1 MDIVNSEKIDPERT
15 SLVDRL
21 QKCQDSRETGEG
33 DINTEL
39 TAILT
44 HAVHDPNPSYTLRD
58 IAHALV
64 VTGTSSDLD
73 ALHAVPLLLDIED
86 LATDE
91 ILSLLA
97 ECGNAK
103 ETVMAVQESLERLY
117 HDLISSDDFDGIK
130 AFLRL
135 ERLFRLYIGAIPR
148 LKLRRRSASE
158 TLKPLFSNVVPVVE
172 TVSGHLKRSEYDSL
186 TQLACHLVSCTSSWS
201 AQQGNEQDHS
211 VVKTLC
217 RSILSASV
225 ANLTGTNMAQHKFKS
240 CSPRLFQI
248 PKEGANP
255 ESDALLQDCF
265 DTALS
270 LSYSID
276 KLLQERTTGS
286 VVLLSIFLSRA
297 VSSTS
302 MSSAN
307 SLLSSVFPVLIAA
320 LQSNTSIDA
329 TLNILLH
336 ILYPSTSNTTTSID
350 PDYIPP
356 LSSALASI
364 ASTTPDPQIR
374 LIAFRI
380 LGALL
385 ARAPPLEHMTLLRD
399 LLSETPFPSMRV
411 AAVGLLKDAVLEAL
425 RPNARPNPF
434 ASPDMLR
441 TFGYIVLRPDPP
453 DLFSK
458 PATRASLESFMETQ
472 EPKRLVEC
480 LAFYYVLLMRDEN
493 NVTGVRDPSQIK
505 SVEKDFLSP
514 LRDALN
520 AWEVIEDI
528 PTVDDQ
534 VGMALAALETNLE
547 RIDEAYGK
555 LNLET
560 S

>member
-1 MDIVNSEKIDPERT
+1 MDTVNVEPSDLEGT

-21 QKCQDSRETGEG
+21 QKCQDSREVSSTLHSPE
-33 DINTEL
+33 I

-44 HAVHDPNPSYTLRD
+44 HAVLDPNPSYTLRD

-73 ALHAVPLLLDIED
+73 ALHAVPLLLDID
-86 LATDE
+86 DPAADE
-91 ILSLLA
+91 ILSLLS

-117 HDLISSDDFDGIK
+117 HDLISSDDFGGIK

-135 ERLFRLYIGAIPR
+135 ERLFHLYIGAIPR

-158 TLKPLFSNVVPVVE
+158 ILKPLFSNVVPVVE
-172 TVSGHLKRSEYDSL
+172 SVGGYFKRSEYDTLAHL
-186 TQLACHLVSCTSSWS
+186 TCRLVSCTSSWS
-201 AQQGNEQDHS
+201 AQQVSDQDHS
-211 VVKTLC
+211 VVKALC

-225 ANLTGTNMAQHKFKS
+225 ANLTGTNMAQQKFKS

-248 PKEGANP
+248 PRGDANP
-255 ESDALLQDCF
+255 DSDTFLQECF

-276 KLLQERTTGS
+276 KLLQERATGS
-286 VVLLSIFLSRA
+286 LVLLSIFLSRA
-297 VSSTS
+297 TPS
-302 MSSAN
+302 MPMPSPN
-307 SLLSSVFPVLIAA
+307 SLLSSVFPVLISA

-329 TLNILLH
+329 CLNILLY
-336 ILYPSTSNTTTSID
+336 ILYPSTANRTTSID
-350 PDYIPP
+350 PDYILP

-380 LGALL
+380 LGAFL
-385 ARAPPLEHMTLLRD
+385 ARAPPLEHVTLLRD
-399 LLSETPFPSMRV
+399 LLTETPFPSMRV
-411 AAVGLLKDAVLEAL
+411 AGVGLLKDAVLEAL
-425 RPNARPNPF
+425 RPNVGSNPF

-441 TFGYIVLRPDPP
+441 TFGYIVLRPNPP

-480 LAFYYVLLMRDEN
+480 LAFYYMLLMRDEHN
-493 NVTGVRDPSQIK
+493 ATGIRDPSQIQ
-505 SVEKDFLSP
+505 SIEKDFMSP
-514 LRDALN
+514 LRDTLN
-520 AWEVIEDI
+520 AWAELQDI
-528 PTVDDQ
+528 QTVDEQ
-534 VGMALAALETNLE
+534 AGMALAAFETGLE
-547 RIDEAYGK
+547 RIDEAYEK
-555 LNLET
+555 LNLKL

>member
-1 MDIVNSEKIDPERT
+1 METMNSESTDPERT

-21 QKCQDSRETGEG
+21 QRCQDSREAGEG
-33 DINTEL
+33 DISTEL
-39 TAILT
+39 TAIST
-44 HAVHDPNPSYTLRD
+44 HAVHDPNPSYTLCD

-86 LATDE
+86 PTADE

-117 HDLISSDDFDGIK
+117 HDLLSSNDFGGIK
-130 AFLRL
+130 VFLRL

-172 TVSGHLKRSEYDSL
+172 SVGDHFKRSEYDSL
-186 TQLACHLVSCTSSWS
+186 AQLTCRLVSCMSSWS

-211 VVKTLC
+211 VVKALC

-225 ANLTGTNMAQHKFKS
+225 ANLTGTKMAQQKFKS
-240 CSPRLFQI
+240 CSSRLFQTL
-248 PKEGANP
+248 GGDANP
-255 ESDALLQDCF
+255 ESDTLLQECF
-265 DTALS
+265 DAALS

-286 VVLLSIFLSRA
+286 LVLLSIFLSRA
-297 VSSTS
+297 MPSIS
-302 MSSAN
+302 MPSPN

-320 LQSNTSIDA
+320 LQSNASIDA
-329 TLNILLH
+329 NLNILLH
-336 ILYPSTSNTTTSID
+336 TLYPSTPNTTTSID

-364 ASTTPDPQIR
+364 ASTMPDPQIR
-374 LIAFRI
+374 FIAFRI

-399 LLSETPFPSMRV
+399 LLTETPFPSMRV

-425 RPNARPNPF
+425 RPNVGPNPF

-441 TFGYIVLRPDPP
+441 TFGYIVFRPDPP

-458 PATRASLESFMETQ
+458 PATRALLESFMETQ

-480 LAFYYVLLMRDEN
+480 LAFYYVLLMRDEH
-493 NVTGVRDPSQIK
+493 NVTGIRDLSQIK

-514 LRDALN
+514 LRDTLN
-520 AWEVIEDI
+520 AWAELEDI
-528 PTVDDQ
+528 QTVDEQ
-534 VGMALAALETNLE
+534 AGMALAALETNLE
-547 RIDEAYGK
+547 RIGEAHER
-555 LNLET
+555 LNLKP